1 MKKREVSDVVA
12 KNWLEREERRN
23 KEGSVTDQ
31 ELKDYINDFRVNTIV
46 VKAGYNEHPEDL
58 SKYNIKVLLQ

>member
-1 MKKREVSDVVA
+1 MKKRVVSDVVA

-31 ELKDYINDFRVNTIV
+31 
-46 VKAGYNEHPEDL
+46 
-58 SKYNIKVLLQ
+58 